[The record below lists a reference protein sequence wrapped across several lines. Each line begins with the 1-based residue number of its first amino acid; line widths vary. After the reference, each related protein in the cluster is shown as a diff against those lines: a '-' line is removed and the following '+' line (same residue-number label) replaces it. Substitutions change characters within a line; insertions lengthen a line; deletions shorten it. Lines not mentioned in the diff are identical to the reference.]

1 MLIRKDPKDPNNYI
15 SVNSS
20 ISEILHKNGFKPMYM
35 SLSGDKIYFKKN
47 KNLMNFIYDNNII

>member
-1 MLIRKDPKDPNNYI
+1 MLIRKDPNNYI

-47 KNLMNFIYDNNII
+47 KDLMNFIYNNNII